1 MSAGWIGFIVALVV
15 LNILGCVWLLW
26 WTSRR
31 RPGDPAPEDTSHVW
45 DGDLTEYNK
54 PLPKWWINLFYITI
68 FFSIGYIAWYGG
80 LGVIPGYAKWT
91 STGEHDQQKALED
104 KKLEATFAPFAGKP
118 IDQLAKDPK
127 ALALGQSIFNNTC
140 ATCHGST
147 GQGAI
152 GYPNLSDDIWHWGGT
167 PDLVLQTVLDGRE
180 GVMPEWGT
188 ALTNMGG
195 ANAVD
200 YVIAYVN
207 VLNNPEEGMKNNF
220 MAAQGKPLYDGLCV
234 ACHGVDGKGNQEL
247 GAPDLTDGYWLYGNS
262 KESMRTTITQGRHG
276 VMPAHRELLGETRA
290 RLVASYVWSLSH
302 KQAQVAGAAQ

>member
-1 MSAGWIGFIVALVV
+1 MLEQR
-15 LNILGCVWLLW
+15 L
-26 WTSRR
+26 
-31 RPGDPAPEDTSHVW
+31 PPDKHGD
-45 DGDLTEYNK
+45 
-54 PLPKWWINLFYITI
+54 
-68 FFSIGYIAWYGG
+68 
-80 LGVIPGYAKWT
+80 
-91 STGEHDQQKALED
+91 
-104 KKLEATFAPFAGKP
+104 AGKGNP
-118 IDQLAKDPK
+118 E
-127 ALALGQSIFNNTC
+127 LG
-140 ATCHGST
+140 A
-147 GQGAI
+147 
-152 GYPNLSDDIWHWGGT
+152 PNLTDGIWHWGGT
-167 PDLVLQTVLDGRE
+167 PDLILQTVLDGRE

-188 ALTNMGG
+188 ALTSMGG
-195 ANAVD
+195 ENAVD

>member
-1 MSAGWIGFIVALVV
+1 
-15 LNILGCVWLLW
+15 
-26 WTSRR
+26 
-31 RPGDPAPEDTSHVW
+31 
-45 DGDLTEYNK
+45 
-54 PLPKWWINLFYITI
+54 
-68 FFSIGYIAWYGG
+68 
-80 LGVIPGYAKWT
+80 
-91 STGEHDQQKALED
+91 
-104 KKLEATFAPFAGKP
+104 
-118 IDQLAKDPK
+118 
-127 ALALGQSIFNNTC
+127 
-140 ATCHGST
+140 
-147 GQGAI
+147 
-152 GYPNLSDDIWHWGGT
+152 
-167 PDLVLQTVLDGRE
+167 
-180 GVMPEWGT
+180 MPEWGT